1 MAPQD
6 FQGSKDKMVGTDML
20 EQKGIQDPPGIMK
33 TQPQVIKDFL
43 DRQAPLAEKG
53 LGGLQD
59 WDFLVHREKGGLQEL
74 RAAQARGALMA

>member
-6 FQGSKDKMVGTDML
+6 FQGSRDKMVGTDML
-20 EQKGIQDPPGIMK
+20 EQKGIQDPQGVMK

-53 LGGLQD
+53 LEDLQD
-59 WDFLVHREKGGLQEL
+59 WDFLVHQEKRGLQEL